1 MVQLF
6 YFYKNNLFDKGLY
19 MNKVLKGNLV
29 FLSITFFL
37 GLIFI
42 NDFNGKRFLWFLNI
56 MFYSQIIFMIRD
68 FLKDRYLEET
78 TKEKWKII
86 RDCYFLNIMFTI
98 ILFNNIVSLNTRL
111 KCISLLLFGGCLYLI
126 FRTYKYF
133 NELKIYSYYKLALKD
148 SLLILFPVI
157 IILVGFVPRNLP
169 GVLEIDRFTN
179 FILNINSIL
188 GNFMIINFVFI
199 LLTSLILSFY
209 SKIQKKMN
217 IVLMLYICMKIS
229 VFYFMSLNSRYESNL
244 IYTSI
249 NFLEIF
255 IFAAI
260 LDFGKKDR
268 KIYSNKIEHIR
279 KESYNDIFNMIIV
292 ITFIIFSFLSLLVF
306 NILNTKVN
314 IFRYVLLSTVTMSA
328 FLIRVIIY
336 NRSKEKLTKEI
347 LQEEK
352 FDSIRNIYTRLE
364 FKESLENWYGPYTT
378 FLIDLNKFSLINDIL
393 GRDKGDEALKEFG
406 KVLDNISKT
415 LFVKNVY
422 GVYEGDEFLIA
433 INSNDKKDIMK
444 LLNKL
449 ENIKKIHLN
458 SLNKEIEIGVN
469 IGYSV
474 NLGNKSFQEIIEE
487 ASFAKEIAKKEV
499 FVSSIEYTELL
510 KNIRIRKNLIKK
522 DIKNALI
529 NKKLYTVYQPQI
541 SSVDNKIKGYETLI
555 RWNHEILGPIPACDI
570 VKSLEEI
577 DSIKE
582 LDLYVFESTCA
593 FQSKLIKNNINLQCS
608 VNISINTLKNRGIV
622 SKLDKITKKYD
633 LIPKNITLEI
643 LEDFDLEANGVAL
656 NEIIRLKKYGFK
668 IAIDDF
674 GKGYSSINRLLKI
687 PFDQIKIPKEF
698 IADIPNDKYISMIS
712 AISNFAKSLDAELV
726 VEGVESK
733 EYYDFFKLLDFD
745 VIQGFYF
752 SKALKEK
759 EFLEYAKNL
768 GVSISI

>member
-1 MVQLF
+1 
-6 YFYKNNLFDKGLY
+6 

-42 NDFNGKRFLWFLNI
+42 KDFNSKIFLWFVNI

-68 FLKDRYLEET
+68 FIKDRYLEKT

-86 RDCYFLNIMFTI
+86 RDCYFFNIIFTI
-98 ILFNNIVSLNTRL
+98 ILFNNILSLNTRL
-111 KCISLLLFGGCLYLI
+111 KCISLLLFLGCLFLI
-126 FRTYKYF
+126 FRTYKYL

-148 SLLILFPVI
+148 SLLILFPVL

-169 GVLEIDRFTN
+169 GVLEIDKFTN
-179 FILNINSIL
+179 FVLNINSIF

-217 IVLMLYICMKIS
+217 IVLMLYICIKIS
-229 VFYFMSLNSRYESNL
+229 VFYFMSLNPKYESNL

-260 LDFGKKDR
+260 LNLGKKDR

-306 NILNTKVN
+306 NILNTKLNV
-314 IFRYVLLSTVTMSA
+314 FRYVLLSTVTMSV

-336 NRSKEKLTKEI
+336 NRSKEKFTKEI
-347 LQEEK
+347 LREEK
-352 FDSIRNIYTRLE
+352 FDSIRNVYTRLE
-364 FKESLENWYGPYTT
+364 FKENIENWYGPYTM
-378 FLIDLNKFSLINDIL
+378 FLIDLNKFSLINDIF
-393 GRDKGDEALKEFG
+393 GRDKGDEVLNEFG
-406 KVLDNISKT
+406 NVLDSISKT

-433 INSNDKKDIMK
+433 INSNDKKDIMR

-449 ENIKKIHLN
+449 ENIKKIYLN
-458 SLNKEIEIGVN
+458 SLNKEIEIGFN

-474 NLGNKSFQEIIEE
+474 NLGNKNFQEIIEE
-487 ASFAKEIAKKEV
+487 ASFAKERAKKED
-499 FVSSIEYTELL
+499 FISSIEYTEIL

-555 RWNHEILGPIPACDI
+555 RWNHEILGHISACDI
-570 VKSLEEI
+570 VEALEEI

-593 FQSKLIKNNINLQCS
+593 FQSELIKNNINLQCS

-622 SKLDKITKKYD
+622 SKLDKITKKYN
-633 LIPKNITLEI
+633 LTPKSITLEI
-643 LEDFDLEANGVAL
+643 LEDFDLEANGIAL

-712 AISNFAKSLDAELV
+712 AISNFVKSLDAELV

-745 VIQGFYF
+745 LIQGFYF

-759 EFLEYAKNL
+759 EFLEYANNL